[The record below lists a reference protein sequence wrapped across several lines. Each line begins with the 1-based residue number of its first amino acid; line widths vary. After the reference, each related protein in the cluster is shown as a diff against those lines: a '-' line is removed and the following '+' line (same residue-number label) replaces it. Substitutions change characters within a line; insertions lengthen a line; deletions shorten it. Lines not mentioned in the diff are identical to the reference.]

1 MNIFKD
7 CDFLQLCQNSY
18 EELANGWL
26 FPQSFLVGFDPCPAT
41 EALDEISLRL
51 RSGLCEVQN
60 VPTRR
65 VGNPSGIWD
74 DFMVI
79 NKDLDGFN
87 WI

>member
-26 FPQSFLVGFDPCPAT
+26 FPQSFLLGFDPFPAA

-60 VPTRR
+60 VPARR
-65 VGNPSGIWD
+65 VGNPR
-74 DFMVI
+74 
-79 NKDLDGFN
+79 GFGM
-87 WI
+87 IL